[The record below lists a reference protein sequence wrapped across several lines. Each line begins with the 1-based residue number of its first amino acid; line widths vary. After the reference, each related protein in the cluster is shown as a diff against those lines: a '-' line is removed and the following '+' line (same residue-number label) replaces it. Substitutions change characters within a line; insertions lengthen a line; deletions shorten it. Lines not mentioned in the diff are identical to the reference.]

1 MLVVVESHCV
11 ELQIVE
17 SSRTVGERF
26 VNPKFRPNT
35 CIHKVH
41 AIIRV
46 QSIMINRGRLITVRY
61 VCVEELPDVAT
72 NESTAAS
79 KVNAL
84 TLDPTIFA
92 RVTMLSRPS
101 PDPLPLEHESIVVD
115 VHVIVEQIV
124 LPNVAV
130 GVRFTPPKFIPEV
143 VIETE
148 PLSTALSVVVQVTT
162 GPSYVNS
169 ITKDPTKFETVT
181 KLETSI
187 PPLNAGLHNTIV

>member
-26 VNPKFRPNT
+26 VNPKFRPN
-35 CIHKVH
+35 
-41 AIIRV
+41 
-46 QSIMINRGRLITVRY
+46 TVRY